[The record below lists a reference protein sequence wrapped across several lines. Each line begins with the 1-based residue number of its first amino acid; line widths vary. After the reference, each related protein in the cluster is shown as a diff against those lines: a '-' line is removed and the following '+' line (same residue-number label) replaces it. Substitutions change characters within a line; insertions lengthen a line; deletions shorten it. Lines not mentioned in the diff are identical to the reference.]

1 MSNHILRDLTTSV
14 QSSPFITIMIN
25 EATDKSN
32 TEQATVVLRWVSDS
46 LKVNED
52 YVGLYE
58 VPSIDADTLTSA
70 IKDVLL
76 RMNLS
81 VMRIRGQCYDGAHA
95 MSRAKSGVAQQ
106 KPNVMPT
113 TMMSSVTKLTK
124 THHDLIFRSFTP
136 YITKTTY
143 IPTF

>member
-1 MSNHILRDLTTSV
+1 MSNHILRGITTSV
-14 QSSPFITIMIN
+14 QSSPFIKIMIN

-70 IKDVLL
+70 IQDVLL

-81 VMRIRGQCYDGAHA
+81 RCTCNEWGKVRSGTTDQG
-95 MSRAKSGVAQQ
+95 RAKSPIHTLLQ
-106 KPNVMPT
+106 P
-113 TMMSSVTKLTK
+113 
-124 THHDLIFRSFTP
+124 FTQ
-136 YITKTTY
+136 
-143 IPTF
+143 FGSQ

>member
-70 IKDVLL
+70 IQDVLL

-81 VMRIRGQCYDGAHA
+81 RCTCNEWGKVRQEWHNRSRKSQEPYTHTVTAIHSIWQPVMQ
-95 MSRAKSGVAQQ
+95 S
-106 KPNVMPT
+106 KPQNRCQMHWT
-113 TMMSSVTKLTK
+113 LHMKLSS
-124 THHDLIFRSFTP
+124 
-136 YITKTTY
+136 
-143 IPTF
+143 